1 MMMLAVLSV
10 TVFPYVLIVAIAKL
24 IDRYRASRA
33 ECAARQI
40 AVTDAIHREVGPVVA
55 PVVEKRA
62 WGPWRLRIAV
72 PRDHDALVCRIVDVA
87 QQSLD
92 ALRLQPCEIVLL
104 RQVR

>member
-1 MMMLAVLSV
+1 MMLAVLSV
-10 TVFPYVLIVAIAKL
+10 ALVPFVLLLAMVKV
-24 IDRYRASRA
+24 IDGYRAGRA
-33 ECAARQI
+33 ERAARQI

-72 PRDHDALVCRIVDVA
+72 PSDHAALVCRIVDVA

-104 RQVR
+104 RQGR